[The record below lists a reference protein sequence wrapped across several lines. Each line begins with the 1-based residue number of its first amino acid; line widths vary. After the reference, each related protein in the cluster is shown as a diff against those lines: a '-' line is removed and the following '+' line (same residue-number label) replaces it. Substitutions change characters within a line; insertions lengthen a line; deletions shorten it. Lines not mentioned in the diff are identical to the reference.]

1 MSIRGVL
8 QLSKLTLNY
17 CRIGGSSRG
26 MRWVVVSLRPQGR
39 LFIEEELPKLKH
51 AYPTLEI
58 DVAQKNGHHPFVV
71 GEYGGCLSPQPLCD
85 IIWRTYHNF
94 KRYPSRI
101 LRRYGRH
108 WVAVCVHG
116 NVKEVTCRNED
127 PKEIMRQINFLRGQY
142 GMPVKKIAHRQRTRR
157 PSIQG
162 GWSPDTEINVTL
174 VP

>member
-17 CRIGGSSRG
+17 CRVGGSSRG
-26 MRWVVVSLRPQGR
+26 MRQ
-39 LFIEEELPKLKH
+39 FIEEELPKLKETL
-51 AYPTLEI
+51 PTLEI
-58 DVAQKNGHHPFVV
+58 NVAQKNGHHPFVV
-71 GEYGGCLSPQPLCD
+71 GEY
-85 IIWRTYHNF
+85 
-94 KRYPSRI
+94 
-101 LRRYGRH
+101 
-108 WVAVCVHG
+108 VHG

-127 PKEIMRQINFLRGQY
+127 PREIMRQINFLRGQY

-162 GWSPDTEINVTL
+162 GWSPEGEINVTP